1 MNFQPICGVILRS
14 ARLWKHDIN
23 LLLFSLYWPLLDIL
37 IWGFLGSWMQ
47 QAQNIPNFAAVTLLG
62 ILLLQFA
69 FRAPNTIVM
78 SFMEEIWADNL
89 VNLFSLP
96 LKISEWIVGVTIFT
110 AFVSTLIA
118 LFSVM
123 IMWLL
128 YNIALSKILISFAL
142 FAPPLFI
149 CGIWLGFMG
158 LLTVTFYGKRAQEFG
173 FILVWL
179 FAPFSG
185 GYYPIEALPDWARGI
200 SSFLPMSY
208 ILEGMRNYVLSGIN
222 PTDALIK
229 GYSLAIVYTGLA
241 IALFVYA
248 FDKTKVKGLAR
259 LSN

>member
-1 MNFQPICGVILRS
+1 MNIQPILGVILRS

-23 LLLFSLYWPLLDIL
+23 LLLFSLYWPLLDIM

-62 ILLLQFA
+62 ILLLQLA

-96 LKISEWIVGVTIFT
+96 LKLSDWIVAITIFT
-110 AFVSTLIA
+110 AFVSSLIA
-118 LFSVM
+118 LISII

-128 YNIALSKILISFAL
+128 YNIALSKILLSFAL

-158 LLTVTFYGKRAQEFG
+158 LITVTFYGKRAQEFG

-185 GYYPIEALPDWARGI
+185 GYYPIEALPHWAQVI

-208 ILEGMRNYVLSGIN
+208 LLESMRNYVLYGAN
-222 PTDALIK
+222 PTNGLIK
-229 GYSLAIVYTGLA
+229 GYSLAILYTALT

-248 FDKTKVKGLAR
+248 FKKTKVKGLAR
-259 LSN
+259 LSH

>member
-1 MNFQPICGVILRS
+1 MNLQPILGVILRS

-23 LLLFSLYWPLLDIL
+23 LLLFSLYWPLLDIM

-96 LKISEWIVGVTIFT
+96 LKISEWIVGITLFT
-110 AFVSTLIA
+110 AFVSSVIA
-118 LFSVM
+118 LFSIT

-128 YNIALSKILISFAL
+128 YNISLSKILLSFGL

-173 FILVWL
+173 FILVWF

-185 GYYPIEALPDWARGI
+185 GYYPIEALPHWARII

-208 ILEGMRNYVLSGIN
+208 LLEGMRNYVLYGAN
-222 PTDALIK
+222 PTNALIQ
-229 GYSLAIVYTGLA
+229 GYALAILYTALA
-241 IALFVYA
+241 IAFFVYA
-248 FDKTKVKGLAR
+248 FKKTKVKGLAR